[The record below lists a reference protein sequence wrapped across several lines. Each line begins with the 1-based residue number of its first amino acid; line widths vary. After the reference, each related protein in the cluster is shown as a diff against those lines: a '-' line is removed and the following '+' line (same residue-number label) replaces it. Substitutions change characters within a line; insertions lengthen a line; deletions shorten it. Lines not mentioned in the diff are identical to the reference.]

1 MSGTERYTARE
12 LAEIDTFFK
21 ELARRT
27 RKAGRISPSRRAN
40 IMAEWEV
47 FDVDVVM
54 GAIRLYLRM
63 DTTPAQNERYL
74 KGIMRNRQK
83 EKEAGAYGKRGTGYQ
98 QEPGTASGDEGERL
112 RRKYAAGG
120 GELVCDF

>member
-74 KGIMRNRQK
+74 KGIMRNK

-98 QEPGTASGDEGERL
+98 QETGTASGDEGERL